1 MRPVRDSKLS
11 GLRRRNARV
20 AVSSRGRSAPGKR
33 ARGLQRNEQL
43 PFSPPEDWYE
53 PEEYVKADPY
63 DVRIVEQTA
72 GKGFR
77 HVVTVPE
84 IRRRLRQLPA
94 SFVAP
99 LEVVQLS
106 RMTIKK
112 ERFACYGMQWG
123 SAVYLYPLE
132 DDRIEHHGRPPTPS
146 QIQEAEM
153 YGGRWVQRSPG
164 RWQLIWTEHAAKD
177 FYLNNI
183 LIHEIGHLLDARNS
197 TYLDRE
203 RYAEWFAVEHGYKP
217 TRPTRRG
224 RRPGR
229 RAVRRHHKS

>member
-1 MRPVRDSKLS
+1 M
-11 GLRRRNARV
+11 
-20 AVSSRGRSAPGKR
+20 
-33 ARGLQRNEQL
+33 QRNEQL

-106 RMTIKK
+106 RMTTKK

-153 YGGRWVQRSPG
+153 YGGRWVQRSPRG
-164 RWQLIWTEHAAKD
+164 WQLMWTAQAAKD

-217 TRPTRRG
+217 TRPTRR
-224 RRPGR
+224 PGR